1 MNIVSANTGINAQIP
16 YSGTI
21 IKNDGTVLDGTYRAK
36 FIIYPNASPTVGE
49 TALYEEI
56 RNGVQTYASIVS
68 PLLSINDGKFDILL
82 GSQNTTGISAL
93 NDDTLWLELQLDMDN
108 NGTYEEIF
116 SPRKRIGSALSA
128 INSMKLVANGG
139 VSTNTLSLDSLG
151 NLVFIGDSTTE
162 RMRITGGGAITAL
175 ALGGVANTTT
185 PAGYD
190 RVLLANS
197 LGQFSQV
204 NISTLSSGGSGWGL
218 AGNNTTDAW
227 NGSSG
232 TRLGTTSAQP
242 LVLATTNAT
251 AQDIRFFTGS
261 NGANERMR
269 ILGNGNIGIGTTTP
283 QARLDV
289 AGGVRIGDDTSAC
302 TSSNVGTLRYSNSA
316 LQVCTVVGWSD
327 LISNPDNPDGSS
339 ASLAAPSAAYLVAQG
354 ITTDGVYWIDL
365 PTVGP
370 TQVYCILNPAYDGGG
385 WMMAMKATTGTT
397 FNYNANYWTTV
408 NTLNPTDT
416 TRNNADAKFNTM
428 NYFEAKDI
436 MAIWPDIS
444 PNGTE
449 SGSIDNMSTWTWLEN
464 NFNRGNRVVPI
475 TFWNTVDRYFIRD
488 AKTFNGWASGRFSS
502 QVDVR
507 FYGFNYRN
515 NNGNARVRWGFGWN
529 ENGGGLY
536 PNGDMNSDDVSGG
549 IGMSYYGVN
558 YSAGDWKGCCSDTT
572 GINRS
577 ARVEVYIR

>member
-1 MNIVSANTGINAQIP
+1 MNFLISHNNIIKSRYKRTLKLIALGLSILWLSIYSMNIVSANTGINAQIP

-261 NGANERMR
+261 NGANDRMR
-269 ILGNGNIGIGTTTP
+269 ILGNGNVGIGTTTP

-289 AGGVRIGDDTSAC
+289 AGGVRVGNDTSAC
-302 TSSNVGTLRYSNSA
+302 TSSNVGTLRYSNLD
-316 LQVCTVVGWSD
+316 LQVCTTIGWSD
-327 LISNPDNPDGSS
+327 LQSTPNGSINKPFLSPVQAQNLGYS
-339 ASLAAPSAAYLVAQG
+339 AGTYNFKAGAMSAPVLLEYQPNYYESKPFCLVFRSPYRSTATTNKINLNIPMGGLLVQRDTLDLRAA
-354 ITTDGVYWIDL
+354 VYWSAPI
-365 PTVGP
+365 TYNAVGGAGNNTADSGYFP
-370 TQVYCILNPAYDGGG
+370 RRVILGFPGGHGIFRTDQNQCNWGNSTGALGAGYDGGTCG
-385 WMMAMKATTGTT
+385 SFPNDLVWGSGTGSAT
-397 FNYNANYWTTV
+397 Y
-408 NTLNPTDT
+408 D
-416 TRNNADAKFNTM
+416 
-428 NYFEAKDI
+428 
-436 MAIWPDIS
+436 
-444 PNGTE
+444 
-449 SGSIDNMSTWTWLEN
+449 
-464 NFNRGNRVVPI
+464 
-475 TFWNTVDRYFIRD
+475 
-488 AKTFNGWASGRFSS
+488 
-502 QVDVR
+502 
-507 FYGFNYRN
+507 
-515 NNGNARVRWGFGWN
+515 
-529 ENGGGLY
+529 
-536 PNGDMNSDDVSGG
+536 
-549 IGMSYYGVN
+549 
-558 YSAGDWKGCCSDTT
+558 
-572 GINRS
+572 NRS
-577 ARVEVYIR
+577 GTWSHWVTWN